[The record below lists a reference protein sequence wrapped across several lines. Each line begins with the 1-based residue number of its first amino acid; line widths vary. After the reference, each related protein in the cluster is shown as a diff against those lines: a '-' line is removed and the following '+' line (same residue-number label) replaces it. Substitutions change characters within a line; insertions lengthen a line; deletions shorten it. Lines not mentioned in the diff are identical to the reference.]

1 MSSRKPA
8 TMSDVAKR
16 AGVSAATVSN
26 VLAGKK
32 PVDPDLAVR
41 VRRAAAELDY
51 QIDRA
56 ASRLRGGK
64 SKVIGVI
71 VPSLDNTFFTSLI
84 AAIERALQSE
94 GYDIIV
100 ASAKDDDAVER
111 TRLTAMLS
119 WRPAGIIIVPTDDVF
134 NNRDLL
140 DFSGVPYVVLDRVG
154 TDLAADIVA
163 IDNAKAAREAAEHL
177 IGLGHGDIWVVASSL
192 KLANIRQRCE
202 GVRAACQDARIGAPK
217 ILEVG
222 MTFDAVAERL
232 EGQFAASGRP
242 SAVIALTNFVTMGVL
257 AAFPKNGISM
267 PADIS
272 LVGFDDYAW
281 MAATTPSIT
290 AVRQPVN
297 SMGTAA
303 WECLR
308 NRIAGETS
316 PQVRLQLSC
325 HLKIR
330 QSTRAVTRPVDHNDA
345 AKSVG

>member
-1 MSSRKPA
+1 MATHKPI

-16 AGVSAATVSN
+16 AGVSTATVSN

-32 PVDPDLAVR
+32 PVDPDLIAR
-41 VRRAAAELDY
+41 VRQAAAELDY
-51 QIDRA
+51 QVDRA

-71 VPSLDNTFFTSLI
+71 VPSLDNTFFTALI
-84 AAIERALQSE
+84 AAIERNLQSE

-100 ASAKDDDAVER
+100 ASANDDESVER

-119 WRPAGIIIVPTDDVF
+119 WRPAGIIMVPADDAF

-140 DFSGVPYVVLDRVG
+140 DAAGLPYVVLDRIG
-154 TDLAADIVA
+154 ADLTADIVA
-163 IDNAKAAREAAEHL
+163 IDNIQAARDAADHL
-177 IGLGHGDIWVVASSL
+177 IGLGHRDIWVVASSL

-202 GVRAACQDARIGAPK
+202 GVQLACEAAGIAAPK

-222 MTFDAVAERL
+222 MTFDAVAESL
-232 EGQFAASGRP
+232 EGQFAVNGRP
-242 SAVIALTNFVTMGVL
+242 SAVIALTNFATLGVL
-257 AAFPKNGISM
+257 AAFSKNGISM
-267 PADIS
+267 PADLS

-290 AVRQPVN
+290 AIRQPVN
-297 SMGTAA
+297 AMGTAA

-316 PQVRLQLSC
+316 PQIRLQLLC

-330 QSTRAVTRPVDHNDA
+330 QSTRAAITPVDHNDP
-345 AKSVG
+345 AKTIG